1 MEKSDAFRRNEERD
15 QGIIKNL
22 SLAEVVFP
30 QLDKFSLIS

>member
-22 SLAEVVFP
+22 SLAEIVFS
-30 QLDKFSLIS
+30 QLDKVSLIS